1 MIAGCATGRLCAS
14 RAAAVILCLSLPTT
28 AFAQQVAS
36 ATGQVVLEEA
46 AREAVSW
53 HPSIVEAAARLNAQ
67 EQRIEEVEAGNM
79 PQVSG
84 GIGTGYDSTRRDSWR
99 PRANLSV
106 SQRIWDFGKLS
117 SEKDVEEAGARA
129 SEAQVL
135 LAVDAIV
142 RDTSYSVIEVL
153 RGAELLEAAH
163 EQLQRV
169 ASVGGLVAARYERGA
184 ATRSDAYQTDSRVDA
199 AQATIQQIEAELRR
213 WQSNLAY
220 ILGREEPPAI
230 ASNLPDV
237 LGTACQ
243 SRDIDLASVPA
254 MMEAEARFD
263 QATATLR
270 RERAERFPTI
280 SVGAGTSTDLPNPL
294 GEDRSDYNIGL
305 NISSSI
311 FNGGATRARVRG
323 AARALEAA
331 RAGLDTAR
339 LETTR
344 RLAEAHAQVA
354 LLDERTEILAKRET
368 TMKRTRELYR
378 LQYLELGTRTL
389 VDLLNAEQELSQIR
403 FDAINSKYGLMRL
416 GIDCLYASGKLRRA
430 LGLEGITIEG
440 VVL

>member
-1 MIAGCATGRLCAS
+1 M
-14 RAAAVILCLSLPTT
+14 LCLSQP
-28 AFAQQVAS
+28 APAS
-36 ATGQVVLEEA
+36 AQNPGPVTASIGLEEA

-67 EQRIEEVEAGNM
+67 EQRIGEVRAGYL

-84 GIGTGYDSTRRDSWR
+84 GIGAGYDSTRRGNWR

-117 SEKDVEEAGARA
+117 SEIDAERAGVRA

-135 LAVDAIV
+135 LSVDAIA

-153 RGAELLEAAH
+153 RGVELLEAAR

-169 ASVGGLVAARYERGA
+169 ASIGGLVEARYERGA

-199 AQATIQQIEAELRR
+199 AQATIQQIEAELLR

-220 ILGREEPPAI
+220 ILGREEPPVV
-230 ASNLPDV
+230 ASDLPAA
-237 LGTACQ
+237 LGTVCQ
-243 SRDIDLASVPA
+243 IRDIDLASVPA

-263 QATATLR
+263 QATATLQ
-270 RERAERFPTI
+270 REQAERYPTI
-280 SVGAGTSTDLPNPL
+280 SVGAGANTDLPDLL
-294 GEDRSDYNIGL
+294 GNDRSDFNVGL
-305 NISSSI
+305 NLSSSI

-323 AARALEAA
+323 AAHALDAA

-339 LETTR
+339 LETSR
-344 RLAEAHAQVA
+344 QLAEARAQVA
-354 LLDERTEILAKRET
+354 LLGERTETLAKREA
-368 TMKRTRELYR
+368 TMERTRELYR

-403 FDAINSKYGLMRL
+403 FDAINSSYELMRL
-416 GIDCLYASGKLRRA
+416 GVDCLFTAGKLRGA
-430 LGLEGITIEG
+430 LGLEGMSIEG